1 MIKLEVACNHIQ
13 SVETAINAGA
23 DRIELFENL
32 ADGGCTPSFGTIKIS
47 LELCRSA
54 NVPLFVLVRPRSG
67 CFYHTETE
75 WQVIQADLKMLEETG
90 VDGVVCGFLTEVN
103 EIDFQ
108 RLEWLKKHWS
118 GRVTFHRA
126 FDVFLQHQPEIQ
138 WQSAIKNVS
147 QLGVER
153 ILTSGGKA
161 TALEGVET
169 IKKLVQLTE
178 NTLSIQP
185 ASGVNGE
192 NAGFII
198 ESTGATEIHATAKK
212 ITTYQPVGSSSYYEA
227 DAFEI
232 RRIRESIDSIR

>member
-1 MIKLEVACNHIQ
+1 VIKLEIACNHIQ
-13 SVETAINAGA
+13 SVETAIKAGA

-32 ADGGCTPSFGTIKIS
+32 ADGGCTPSFGTIKMS
-47 LELCRSA
+47 LELCRAA

-67 CFYHTETE
+67 CFYYSETE
-75 WQVIQADLKMLEETG
+75 YKVIKADLRMLEEIG
-90 VDGVVCGFLTEVN
+90 ADGVVCGFLTEDN
-103 EIDFQ
+103 QIDFQ

-126 FDVFLQHQPEIQ
+126 FDVFLQHQPETQ

-153 ILTSGGKA
+153 ILTSGGKP
-161 TALEGVET
+161 TALEGVNT
-169 IKKLVQLTE
+169 LKKLVQMSE
-178 NTLSIQP
+178 NSISIQP
-185 ASGVNGE
+185 GSGVNGE
-192 NAGFII
+192 NAGQII
-198 ESTGATEIHATAKK
+198 DVTGATEIHATAKK

-232 RRIRESIDSIR
+232 QRIRESINVIR

>member
-13 SVETAINAGA
+13 SVETALTAGA
-23 DRIELFENL
+23 DRIEIFENL
-32 ADGGCTPSFGTIKIS
+32 ANGGCTPSFGTIKIS
-47 LELCRSA
+47 LEICRAA

-75 WQVIQADLKMLEETG
+75 WQVIQTDLQILEELG
-90 VDGVVCGFLTEVN
+90 VDGVVCGFLTEDDQ
-103 EIDFQ
+103 IDYQ
-108 RLEWLKKHWS
+108 RLEWLKKRWS

-126 FDVFLQHQPEIQ
+126 FDVFLQHQPETQ
-138 WQSAIKNVS
+138 WQSAMKNVS

-169 IKKLVQLTE
+169 IKKLVQLSE

>member
-1 MIKLEVACNHIQ
+1 VIKLEIACNHIQ
-13 SVETAINAGA
+13 SVETAIKAGA

-32 ADGGCTPSFGTIKIS
+32 VDGGCTPSYGTIKIS
-47 LELCRSA
+47 LEICKAA

-67 CFYHTETE
+67 CFYYTEAE
-75 WQVIQADLKMLEETG
+75 WQVIQTDLKILEELG
-90 VDGVVCGFLTEVN
+90 VDGVVCGFLTEDN
-103 EIDFQ
+103 EIDFR
-108 RLEWLKKHWS
+108 RLEWLKKQWS
-118 GRVTFHRA
+118 GPVTFHRA
-126 FDVFLQHQPEIQ
+126 FDVFLQHQPETH
-138 WQSAIKNVS
+138 WQSALKNMS

-169 IKKLVQLTE
+169 IKKLVQLSE
-178 NTLSIQP
+178 NSISIQP
-185 ASGVNGE
+185 GSGVNSE

-212 ITTYQPVGSSSYYEA
+212 ITTYQPVGSTSYYEA

-232 RRIRESIDSIR
+232 RRIRESINLIR

>member
-1 MIKLEVACNHIQ
+1 VIKLEIACNHIQ
-13 SVETAINAGA
+13 SVETALKAGA

-32 ADGGCTPSFGTIKIS
+32 ADGGCTPSFGTIKIG
-47 LELCRSA
+47 LALCRSA

-75 WQVIQADLKMLEETG
+75 WQVIQTDLQILEELG
-90 VDGVVCGFLTEVN
+90 VDGVVCGFLTEDDQ
-103 EIDFQ
+103 IDFQ
-108 RLEWLKKHWS
+108 RLEWLKKRWS

-126 FDVFLQHQPEIQ
+126 FDVFLQHQPETQ
-138 WQSAIKNVS
+138 WKSAMKNMS

-169 IKKLVQLTE
+169 IKKLVQLSE
-178 NTLSIQP
+178 NSISIQP
-185 ASGVNGE
+185 GSGVNGE

-198 ESTGATEIHATAKK
+198 KSTGATEIHATAKK
-212 ITTYQPVGSSSYYEA
+212 INTYQPVGSSSYYEA
-227 DAFEI
+227 DAIEI